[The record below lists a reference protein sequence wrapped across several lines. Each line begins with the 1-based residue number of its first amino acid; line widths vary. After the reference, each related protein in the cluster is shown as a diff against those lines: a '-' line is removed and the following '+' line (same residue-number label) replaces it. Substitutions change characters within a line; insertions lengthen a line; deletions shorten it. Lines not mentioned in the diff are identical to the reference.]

1 MSGFWQALHFLRPE
15 WLWALLLAPAVMA
28 WLQLRQRRR
37 DPWRHLVDPHLLP
50 QLLEG
55 GTRRARVS
63 GWLPALGIVLA
74 VLALAGPSWRQ
85 EAQPAWQSRSPLVVV
100 LDLSSRI
107 LATDLPPTRML
118 QARSKLA
125 TLLAEREGGEVAL
138 VVFADD
144 AYTVTPLTSDAAN
157 VALFLDELG
166 PEIMPVDGQ
175 RPERGIELAASLLR
189 QAGATRGDILLIG
202 DRAGTEAQAVAAHA
216 RSLGYRVSALGLGTA
231 QGAAVRERDGSVGQA
246 RLDARSLQALAGSGG
261 GRYVQL
267 GAGTADLQTLD
278 LLRPAL
284 VGSQQGEGEAGKRW
298 RDEGFWLLPPLMLL
312 SLVAFRRRAGLAMVA
327 LACLLPLSLP
337 VQAAEGGWW
346 QRDDQRQH
354 RQLSEGVSAYRRGD
368 FAAAQRQFEGID
380 TADGWYNLGNALA
393 RQGRY
398 DDAIDAYD
406 RALDHQPGMAD
417 AVANRAA
424 VEAAL
429 KRPQQSPEGQS
440 PPKPGSSKGDGAGND
455 PAGQQPSPQGS
466 QGQPGGD
473 PQAGKPGQHSPPSPP
488 QAEDATAQQQADQA
502 QREQMEQ
509 AMQQSR
515 ASTPSQAQANETAEQ
530 RERRQATEAW
540 IRRVPDEPGS
550 LLKAK
555 FRIEH
560 ERRGR
565 EGR

>member
-63 GWLPALGIVLA
+63 GWLPAL
-74 VLALAGPSWRQ
+74 
-85 EAQPAWQSRSPLVVV
+85 VVV

-107 LATDLPPTRML
+107 LATDLPPSRLL

-125 TLLAEREGGEVAL
+125 TLLAGREGGEVAL

-354 RQLSEGVSAYRRGD
+354 RQLSEGVAAYRRGD
-368 FAAAQRQFEGID
+368 FTTAQRQFEGID

-406 RALDHQPGMAD
+406 RALGHQPGMAD

-424 VEAAL
+424 VEAAR
-429 KRPQQSPEGQS
+429 KRQQQSPQGQS
-440 PPKPGSSKGDGAGND
+440 PQPGSGKGEGND
-455 PAGQQPSPQGS
+455 PSGQQPSPQGS
-466 QGQPGGD
+466 QGQPGSA

-560 ERRGR
+560 ERRSR